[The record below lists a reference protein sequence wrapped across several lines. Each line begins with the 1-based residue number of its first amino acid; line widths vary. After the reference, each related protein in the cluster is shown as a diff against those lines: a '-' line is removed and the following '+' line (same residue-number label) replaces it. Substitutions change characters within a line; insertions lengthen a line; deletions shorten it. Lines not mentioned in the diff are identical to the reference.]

1 VPLCITAIGSKVT
14 ACVFRVGERGSFP
27 FREARKSAHCSLS
40 LPASPAL
47 SPGRYSRSPLRGA
60 PIFPISS
67 RSGIRQAAIPC
78 RFSLERRIQALGYLF
93 ESHRARSEGEW
104 LQDFVLLPEAG
115 SFFHPAHRFGD
126 QTIVVHLAPDA
137 RVRFSSRALV
147 WVWGT
152 FRASAGDP
160 AGSKPLYTLELA
172 RVHPAG
178 SEEIRQ
184 YFK

>member
-1 VPLCITAIGSKVT
+1 MLLIVAGIASSLAGALFAISITGRPDLSDLVPIGN
-14 ACVFRVGERGSFP
+14 
-27 FREARKSAHCSLS
+27 SASS
-40 LPASPAL
+40 
-47 SPGRYSRSPLRGA
+47 YSMPLFVGA
-60 PIFPISS
+60 PV
-67 RSGIRQAAIPC
+67 
-78 RFSLERRIQALGYLF
+78 QALGYLF

-104 LQDFVLLPEAG
+104 LQDFVLLP
-115 SFFHPAHRFGD
+115 
-126 QTIVVHLAPDA
+126 
-137 RVRFSSRALV
+137 
-147 WVWGT
+147 GT